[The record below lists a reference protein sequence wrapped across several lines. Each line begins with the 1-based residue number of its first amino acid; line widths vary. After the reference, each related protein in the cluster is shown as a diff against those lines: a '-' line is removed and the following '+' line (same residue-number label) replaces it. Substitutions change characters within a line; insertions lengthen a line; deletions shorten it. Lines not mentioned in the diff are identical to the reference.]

1 MVPPRRGII
10 WTNFGAHARILGAGN
25 FAQWI
30 RHFRF
35 GKRKTAPEAKTGW
48 NVRMSLKRILI
59 TNDDGINAPG
69 IKALEQSLA
78 AVGEV
83 TVIAPD
89 TEMSATSQSISLHT
103 PLRVHRIDDH
113 HYAIGG
119 TPADSVILA
128 FYKILPQR
136 PELVVSGI
144 NPGGNMGENVVY
156 SGTVGGAMEAAVH
169 GVPSFAI
176 SLASRKDVDFSSAA
190 GFAAQL
196 AAQILEEGL
205 EPGVCLNVNVPRGEV
220 RGVRVT
226 RQSQK
231 ISQNLVLEQKDPRG
245 RPHYWLDETIELTD
259 VEPDSDYGAILAR
272 EISVTP
278 LQVDRTHYPSL
289 NHITRWLPTLQ
300 VAKK

>member
-1 MVPPRRGII
+1 MKIMQRLLDKGLEELTTMVYKMGKVAEKALATSVRGFLEGKD
-10 WTNFGAHARILGAGN
+10 TSNDVHELSEILVGMTVEVEEKAFSLIVN
-25 FAQWI
+25 I
-30 RHFRF
+30 SL
-35 GKRKTAPEAKTGW
+35 P
-48 NVRMSLKRILI
+48 RMSSKRILI

-89 TEMSATSQSISLHT
+89 REMSATSQSISLHT
-103 PLRVHRIDDH
+103 PLRIHRIDDR
-113 HYAIGG
+113 HYGIGG

-128 FYKILPQR
+128 LYHILPQR
-136 PELVVSGI
+136 PDLVVSGI

-176 SLASRKDVDFSSAA
+176 SLASRKDLDFSSAA
-190 GFAAQL
+190 AFAAQL
-196 AAQILEEGL
+196 ATKILEEGL

-220 RGVRVT
+220 RGVRIT

-231 ISQNLVLEQKDPRG
+231 ISQNLVMEQKDPRG
-245 RPHYWLDETIELTD
+245 RPHYWLDETVEL
-259 VEPDSDYGAILAR
+259 R
-272 EISVTP
+272 
-278 LQVDRTHYPSL
+278 
-289 NHITRWLPTLQ
+289 
-300 VAKK
+300 

>member
-1 MVPPRRGII
+1 
-10 WTNFGAHARILGAGN
+10 
-25 FAQWI
+25 
-30 RHFRF
+30 
-35 GKRKTAPEAKTGW
+35 
-48 NVRMSLKRILI
+48 MSVKRILI
-59 TNDDGINAPG
+59 TNDDGIHAPG

-89 TEMSATSQSISLHT
+89 REMSATSQAISLHT
-103 PLRVHRIDDH
+103 PLRIHRIDDR
-113 HYAIGG
+113 HYAVGG

-128 FYKILPQR
+128 LYKILPQR
-136 PELVVSGI
+136 PDLVVSGI
-144 NPGGNMGENVVY
+144 NPGGNLGENVVY

-176 SLASRKDVDFSSAA
+176 SLASRKGPDFSSAA
-190 GFAAQL
+190 AFATQL
-196 AAQILEEGL
+196 AGKILEEGM
-205 EPGVCLNVNVPRGEV
+205 ERGVCLNVNVPRGEV
-220 RGVRVT
+220 RGVRIT

-245 RPHYWLDETIELTD
+245 RPHYWLDETVELTD

-289 NHITRWLPTLQ
+289 NHLSLWLPALQ
-300 VAKK
+300 VTK

>member
-1 MVPPRRGII
+1 
-10 WTNFGAHARILGAGN
+10 
-25 FAQWI
+25 
-30 RHFRF
+30 
-35 GKRKTAPEAKTGW
+35 
-48 NVRMSLKRILI
+48 MSSKRILI

-78 AVGEV
+78 PVGEV

-89 TEMSATSQSISLHT
+89 REMSATSQAITLHS
-103 PLRVHRIDDH
+103 PMRVQRIDDR

-128 FYKILPQR
+128 LYHILPQR
-136 PELVVSGI
+136 PDLVVSGI
-144 NPGGNMGENVVY
+144 NPGGNIGENVVY

-176 SLASRKDVDFSSAA
+176 SLASRQDLDFSFAA

-196 AAQILEEGL
+196 ATKILEEGL
-205 EPGVCLNVNVPRGEV
+205 APGVCLNVNVPRGEV

-231 ISQNLVLEQKDPRG
+231 ISQNLVMEQLDPRG
-245 RPHYWLDETIELTD
+245 RPHYWLDEAVELGET
-259 VEPDSDYGAILAR
+259 EPDSDYGAVRAR
-272 EISVTP
+272 AISLTP

-289 NHITRWLPTLQ
+289 NHLSRWLPALQ

>member
-1 MVPPRRGII
+1 
-10 WTNFGAHARILGAGN
+10 
-25 FAQWI
+25 
-30 RHFRF
+30 
-35 GKRKTAPEAKTGW
+35 
-48 NVRMSLKRILI
+48 MSLKRILI